1 MEWVIPYLIAIFC
14 TAVGYFI
21 YPMPHE
27 VSASWIT
34 KIIGGIM
41 MVLGFGSI
49 FVDMFG
55 ALPLSGSG
63 ITWCGMW
70 IGSIGGTFFII
81 PKKIK

>member
-49 FVDMFG
+49 IVDAFG
-55 ALPLSGSG
+55 ALPLSGYG
-63 ITWCGMW
+63 IFFVGCG
-70 IGSIGGTFFII
+70 
-81 PKKIK
+81 

>member
-1 MEWVIPYLIAIFC
+1 MEWVIPYVIAIFC

-21 YPMPHE
+21 LMHLE
-27 VSASWIT
+27 ASASWIT

-49 FVDMFG
+49 FLDAFG

-63 ITWCGMW
+63 IFICGMW
-70 IGSIGGTFFII
+70 IGSIGGTFFVI
-81 PKKIK
+81 PK